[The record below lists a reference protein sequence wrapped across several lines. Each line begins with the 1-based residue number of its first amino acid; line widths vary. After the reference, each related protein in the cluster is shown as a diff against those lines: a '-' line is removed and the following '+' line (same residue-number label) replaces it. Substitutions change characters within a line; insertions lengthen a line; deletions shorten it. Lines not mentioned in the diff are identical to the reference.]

1 MLWLRYRLRMLSKAR
16 AAGPRGHDGG
26 SVPGGEVEGTAGA
39 LPGRGVGFRP
49 SARIF
54 RRFLDNRTAV
64 FGLGILV
71 VLVAA
76 AVLAGVVAPNSPT
89 PSPPDL
95 SLALKPGFWSP
106 GAAPG
111 MPLGTDALGRCVLSR
126 IIFGAR
132 VSLSAGFVAVGISL
146 VLGITLGVTAG
157 YFGGWVDSALMR
169 IVDIMF
175 AFPALLLAIVI
186 VAVIGQ
192 GLDKAMIAIGVVYTP
207 QMARIIRSSVL
218 YIKEMEYIE
227 VQRAI
232 GSTNLRVIFRHVL
245 PNSVAPVIVYG
256 TLMLATA
263 ILDMAALG
271 FLGLGAQPPTPEWGS
286 MLSKSYQ
293 YIVGGA
299 WWAATF
305 PGVAILFS
313 VLGLNLLGDGLRDVL
328 DPRLKT

>member
-1 MLWLRYRLRMLSKAR
+1 MSPLFDRKSAFSPVL
-16 AAGPRGHDGG
+16 
-26 SVPGGEVEGTAGA
+26 
-39 LPGRGVGFRP
+39 GRGETVKELSEEVRRRGG
-49 SARIF
+49 AGMF
-54 RRFLDNRTAV
+54 RRFRNNRSAM
-64 FGLGILV
+64 FGLSLIV
-71 VLVAA
+71 VLIL
-76 AVLAGVVAPNSPT
+76 LALLADLIAPNNPT

-95 SLALKPGFWSP
+95 SLALKPGFWTEE
-106 GAAPG
+106 GVPG

-126 IIFGAR
+126 IIYGAR

-146 VLGITLGVTAG
+146 ILGIALGVTAG
-157 YFGGWVDSALMR
+157 YFGGWIDSTLMR
-169 IVDIMF
+169 LVDIMF

-192 GLDKAMIAIGVVYTP
+192 GLDKAMVAIGIVYTP

-227 VQRAI
+227 IQRAV
-232 GSTNLRVIFRHVL
+232 GSTNVRIIFRHVI

-263 ILDMAALG
+263 ILDCAALG
-271 FLGLGAQPPTPEWGS
+271 FLGLGAQPPTPEWGA

-305 PGVAILFS
+305 PGIAILFA
-313 VLGLNLLGDGLRDVL
+313 VFGLNLLGDGLRDIL

>member
-1 MLWLRYRLRMLSKAR
+1 MIRQFLNNKS
-16 AAGPRGHDGG
+16 
-26 SVPGGEVEGTAGA
+26 A
-39 LPGRGVGFRP
+39 L
-49 SARIF
+49 
-54 RRFLDNRTAV
+54 
-64 FGLGILV
+64 FGLVILIILV
-71 VLVAA
+71 LCAI
-76 AVLAGVVAPNSPT
+76 LANFIAPNDPN

-95 SLALKPGFWSP
+95 SKNLKPGFWSEE
-106 GAAPG
+106 GIKG

-126 IIFGAR
+126 IIYGTR
-132 VSLSAGFVAVGISL
+132 VSLSVGFVAVGIAM
-146 VLGITLGVTAG
+146 VLGIFLGVISG
-157 YFGGWVDSALMR
+157 YFGGWVVATVLR

-192 GLDKAMIAIGVVYTP
+192 GLDKAMVAIGIVYTP

-227 VQRAI
+227 VQKAI
-232 GSTNLRVIFRHVL
+232 GSGNLRVILRHVI
-245 PNSVAPVIVYG
+245 PNSIAPVIVYG

-263 ILDMAALG
+263 ILDAAALG
-271 FLGLGAQPPTPEWGS
+271 VLGLGAQPPTPEWGA
-286 MLSKSYQ
+286 MLAKSYS
-293 YIVGGA
+293 YIVSGA